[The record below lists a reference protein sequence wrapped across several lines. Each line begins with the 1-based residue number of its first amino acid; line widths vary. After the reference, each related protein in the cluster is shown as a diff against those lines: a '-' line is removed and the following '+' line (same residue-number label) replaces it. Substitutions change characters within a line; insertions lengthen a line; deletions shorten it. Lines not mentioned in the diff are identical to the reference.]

1 MVLACVFHTVPLN
14 ISNSPK
20 EKERREKSPHHIL
33 EEICSSKKQEGQVE
47 LMLLTVVRFTGS
59 VSLLSYLH
67 GQ

>member
-1 MVLACVFHTVPLN
+1 MVLVCVFHTVPLN

-20 EKERREKSPHHIL
+20 EKERGKKALIIFWKKSAPQ
-33 EEICSSKKQEGQVE
+33 KKQEGQVG
-47 LMLLTVVRFTGS
+47 LMLLTLVRFTGS